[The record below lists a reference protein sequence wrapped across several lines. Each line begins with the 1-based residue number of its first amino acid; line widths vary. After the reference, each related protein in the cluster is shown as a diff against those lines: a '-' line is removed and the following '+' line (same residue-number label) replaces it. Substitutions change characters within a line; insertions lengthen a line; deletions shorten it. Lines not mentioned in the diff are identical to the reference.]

1 MEKILVAING
11 RHGAWEAVSHAFS
24 LAKRVSVQLNL
35 LLVMAPGST
44 RGRSQ
49 AEVNAELEVKRR
61 IDLLIES
68 ALAEGLQV
76 NYFIAE
82 GNFEEEVVNFINCN
96 KITLLVHEAPI
107 DNGRSASKNS
117 TSLRNLRHRISCKIE
132 VVVPRK
138 HLTEPFERIA

>member
-24 LAKRVSVQLNL
+24 LAKRVSVQLNI
-35 LLVMAPGST
+35 LLVVASGAS
-44 RGRSQ
+44 RGRTAADGNGEQ
-49 AEVNAELEVKRR
+49 EVKRR

-76 NYFIAE
+76 NYFITE
-82 GNFEEEVVNFINCN
+82 GDFEEEVIKFINCN
-96 KITLLVHEAPI
+96 KITLLVHEEPI
-107 DNGRSASKNS
+107 DNGRSAPRNS

-138 HLTEPFERIA
+138 NKTEPFERIA

>member
-24 LAKRVSVQLNL
+24 LAKRVSVQLNI
-35 LLVMAPGST
+35 LLVVASGAT
-44 RGRSQ
+44 RGRNPADGSGEQ
-49 AEVNAELEVKRR
+49 EVKRR

-76 NYFIAE
+76 NYFITE
-82 GNFEEEVVNFINCN
+82 GSFEEEVIKFINCN
-96 KITLLVHEAPI
+96 RITLLVHEAPV
-107 DNGRSASKNS
+107 DNGRAGSKNS
-117 TSLRNLRHRISCKIE
+117 TSLRHLRHRISCKIE

-138 HLTEPFERIA
+138 NSTAPNERIA